1 MQEALERAQNRGF
14 FHKLIGRVTDDPITV
29 DAVEMAEL
37 AKKLHKWN
45 LENHKHPG
53 KTKLVIAMRHAESK
67 FNVWRRE
74 SFTKLRIRD
83 LMRRD
88 WGEVDVPLSPAGR
101 EQCKRANSKLAF
113 LVANLRKLEDD
124 ARRNNSYARS
134 SLRPLNIDAF
144 LASPLT
150 RSLNTAANVM
160 YGINWKYPSPESL
173 EDGKGDQDSSESVE
187 ASMGAVWLV
196 DSLLR
201 EKISTMGD
209 VGLKRSAI
217 RRRLVELY
225 AEGELEPSAFDLGLL
240 SDHDEWWVPHT
251 GEQLEMLLKTSKEA
265 PTCINCLSDT
275 VSTAASDTC
284 EGMDN
289 SESLCIGNAVRR
301 QLSPAEI
308 SVRSAFG
315 AAERPSREPSAI
327 DRRMAEWHAT
337 NTRLAM
343 YQTVPTENKY
353 LLRLRAQLLLSIL
366 HSAKEANSF
375 FLVTHSLFLKA
386 LTNDSKFANAEI
398 RAYTLTCADPPTLL
412 PL

>member
-1 MQEALERAQNRGF
+1 MQEAAERAQNRGF
-14 FHKLIGRVTDDPITV
+14 LQKLIGRMIDDPLTA
-29 DAVEMAEL
+29 DAVEMSEL
-37 AKKLHKWN
+37 ARKLHNWN
-45 LENHKHPG
+45 LENQRQPG
-53 KTKLVIAMRHAESK
+53 KTKLVIAMRHAE
-67 FNVWRRE
+67 N
-74 SFTKLRIRD
+74 

-113 LVANLRKLEDD
+113 LVASLRKLEEETQ
-124 ARRNNSYARS
+124 RNGGHESSS

-150 RSLNTAANVM
+150 RSLNTAANAM
-160 YGINWKYPSPESL
+160 YGINWKCPRPGISL
-173 EDGKGDQDSSESVE
+173 EEGKKQHASSESVE
-187 ASMGAVWLV
+187 AAMGAVWLV

-209 VGLKRSAI
+209 VGLKRSAL
-217 RRRLVELY
+217 RRRLIELY
-225 AEGELEPSAFDLGLL
+225 AQGELEPSAFDLGLL
-240 SDHDEWWVPHT
+240 PDRDEWWVPHT
-251 GEQLEMLLKTSKEA
+251 GEQLETLLKTSKET
-265 PTCINCLSDT
+265 PSCPNCWSDT

-289 SESLCIGNAVRR
+289 NGSLCVGKAVRR
-301 QLSPAEI
+301 QLSPAEV
-308 SVRSAFG
+308 SVKSAFG
-315 AAERPSREPSAI
+315 AAERPSREPSAV

-337 NTRLAM
+337 NNKLAV
-343 YQTVPTENKY
+343 YQTVPTEDRH

-366 HSAKEANSF
+366 CSAREADAF

-398 RAYTLTCADPPTLL
+398 RAYTLSCADPPTLL